1 MSLQVHGKLNQLL
14 QSIPGE
20 TVVTSPRLHEL
31 GVSPQLVRKY
41 VQSGWLNRV
50 GSGAFSRTG
59 ENPSWLGGVYALQ
72 SQLGLT
78 AHVAAVSALELQ
90 GRAHFVPLGPGRRVT
105 LVSDRK
111 ECLPKWFVAYPCKS
125 QTIFHVGRRS
135 ITTFL
140 AGAS

>member
-72 SQLGLT
+72 SQLGLK
-78 AHVAAVSALELQ
+78 AQVAAVSALELQ
-90 GRAHFVPLGPGRRVT
+90 GRAHFVPLEGDIHIPWFGDNDSVLCAVT
-105 LVSDRK
+105 D
-111 ECLPKWFVAYPCKS
+111 
-125 QTIFHVGRRS
+125 
-135 ITTFL
+135 FL
-140 AGAS
+140 ATLPPKPRP